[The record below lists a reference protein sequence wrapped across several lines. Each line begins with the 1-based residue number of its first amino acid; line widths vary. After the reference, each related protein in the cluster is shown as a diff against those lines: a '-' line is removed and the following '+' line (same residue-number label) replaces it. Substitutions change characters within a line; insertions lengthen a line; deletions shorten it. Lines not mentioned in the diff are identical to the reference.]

1 MLYQQQEKPLLG
13 LFIDNSNQFYSGSD
27 MLHFPA
33 VPKGV
38 ELVQP
43 QADVLLL
50 APGDLLDL
58 ALLADQLLNSN
69 SLKQFFPS
77 IYILKF

>member
-1 MLYQQQEKPLLG
+1 
-13 LFIDNSNQFYSGSD
+13 

-50 APGDLLDL
+50 GPGDLLDL

-77 IYILKF
+77 ISIPKFQNSL

>member
-1 MLYQQQEKPLLG
+1 
-13 LFIDNSNQFYSGSD
+13 

-33 VPKGV
+33 VPKDV

-50 APGDLLDL
+50 GPGDLLDL
-58 ALLADQLLNSN
+58 ALLADQLLNS
-69 SLKQFFPS
+69 LTA
-77 IYILKF
+77 